1 MLGLLFGAI
10 GMGQLSDRIGRRRT
24 MLFGMIS
31 GFIFNFALSFVND
44 PIYFTLLR
52 FCAGAVAHG
61 CVVVSYVYVMEI
73 LGPKARTF
81 LGKGAI

>member
-1 MLGLLFGAI
+1 MHFG
-10 GMGQLSDRIGRRRT
+10 GR
-24 MLFGMIS
+24 F
-31 GFIFNFALSFVND
+31 SF
-44 PIYFTLLR
+44 LR